1 MRTKADSPTKSCTID
16 GCGKPLRAR
25 GYCGSHY
32 NQILC
37 PDRHPKVTRTC
48 EQCGQEYDTQR
59 TDGRFHSLACRDDA
73 RLGTTKAERD
83 ARREAEAKRVET
95 ARVTRMA
102 QAAVRAS
109 KRFTTEARECAW
121 CGLSFM
127 TTRSTQTQCS
137 YRCMRKAHNARRRA
151 REHGALGCYTWAE
164 VVRVW
169 LNIDKCC
176 AYCHQ
181 PSNDIQPD
189 HVIALSR
196 GGSNSITNVVPCCS
210 MCNADKRELS
220 LTEWA
225 TDRERR
231 NLEPR
236 SLNPRLTYLTDAL
249 LVA

>member
-1 MRTKADSPTKSCTID
+1 
-16 GCGKPLRAR
+16 
-25 GYCGSHY
+25 
-32 NQILC
+32 
-37 PDRHPKVTRTC
+37 
-48 EQCGQEYDTQR
+48 
-59 TDGRFHSLACRDDA
+59 
-73 RLGTTKAERD
+73 
-83 ARREAEAKRVET
+83 
-95 ARVTRMA
+95 
-102 QAAVRAS
+102 
-109 KRFTTEARECAW
+109 
-121 CGLSFM
+121 
-127 TTRSTQTQCS
+127 
-137 YRCMRKAHNARRRA
+137 MRKAHNARRRA

-236 SLNPRLTYLTDAL
+236 SLDLRLSYLTDAL
-249 LVA
+249 LAA

>member
-1 MRTKADSPTKSCTID
+1 MRTRSDSPTKSCTVD
-16 GCGKPLRAR
+16 GCDKPLRAR
-25 GYCGSHY
+25 GYCASHY
-32 NQILC
+32 NQTLK
-37 PDRHPKVTRTC
+37 PDRHRTERVCIECGTVYVTT
-48 EQCGQEYDTQR
+48 R
-59 TDGRFHSLACRDDA
+59 TDGRFCSLTCRDDA
-73 RLGTTKAERD
+73 RYGTTKAKRD
-83 ARREAEAKRVET
+83 AKRKAEAERVEAAHVAQV
-95 ARVTRMA
+95 AR
-102 QAAVRAS
+102 AAVRAS

-121 CGLSFM
+121 CGRSFM

-236 SLNPRLTYLTDAL
+236 SLDLRLSYLTDAL
-249 LVA
+249 LAA